1 MVAVTASAHSPVP
14 PPSAVMPP
22 PPLPPTPDDGGFGP
36 SPRPPSMELGRALT
50 SSQQHGR
57 QLAHS
62 ATIVGSGSIVGSVAS
77 ASIVP
82 SRHRRELQTSVS
94 NGAGLTSA
102 TSVSTSAGLTSALA
116 NTAVGRIVLAPGN
129 YMLSGQLGVTRSI
142 VLEAAV
148 AGSAVLDAQAS
159 SSSQRRVLNI
169 NPGPSGVVQLIGLN
183 ITGGYIQD
191 PGAGGVLVN
200 SGTVSI
206 ASSQIYGNIPG
217 GISVNG
223 GTVSLIN
230 CQVFSNQVS
239 GNGGGVVV
247 NGGTVS
253 IISCRV
259 YSNQCAP
266 RSEYSLCFGGGVNVQ
281 GGTVTISSSSIYG
294 NTASSGAGVY
304 VHDSGDYI
312 ISNGGVAAQVGRVSI
327 ISSQIYSN
335 TASDSYGRDGG
346 GVNVQLGTVTISS
359 SSIYG
364 NTANSGG
371 GGVAVQRVEQSQ
383 SSTVKCIPTR
393 PQEAAAAS
401 MSPTLTIMALQ
412 SRSRRPRSRCV
423 VLIAFL

>member
-1 MVAVTASAHSPVP
+1 
-14 PPSAVMPP
+14 
-22 PPLPPTPDDGGFGP
+22 
-36 SPRPPSMELGRALT
+36 MELGRALP

-77 ASIVP
+77 ASLVP
-82 SRHRRELQTSVS
+82 SHRRRELQTSVS

-266 RSEYSLCFGGGVNVQ
+266 REYSNCYGGGVYVQ

-294 NTASSGAGVY
+294 NTASSGGGVY
-304 VHDSGDYI
+304 VFDYGEYAI
-312 ISNGGVAAQVGRVSI
+312 LSGGVAAQVGRVSI